1 MIAKYVRCVV
11 LCGAVW
17 CVCVVWLECLML
29 APIVTKCQL
38 SCVKLWHTN

>member
-29 APIVTKCQL
+29 APIVTKFFFFFFL
-38 SCVKLWHTN
+38 FDFR